1 MEDFMKTL
9 AFMFS
14 AALCFTALPA
24 AAGSLVSPDN
34 VITLAQADVH
44 IGPGG
49 VTIDRDRDRDR
60 DHERRRD
67 RDRERAG
74 EGRDHDR
81 NCRTVTVEE
90 DGRTRTTRQCD

>member
-1 MEDFMKTL
+1 MKTL

-14 AALCFTALPA
+14 AALCFAALPA
-24 AAGSLVSPDN
+24 AAGSLVSHDN

-44 IGPGG
+44 VGPGG
-49 VTIDRDRDRDR
+49 VTIDRDR

-67 RDRERAG
+67 RDRERVG

-90 DGRTRTTRQCD
+90 DGRTRTTRKCD

>member
-1 MEDFMKTL
+1 MKTL

-14 AALCFTALPA
+14 AALCFAALPA
-24 AAGSLVSPDN
+24 AAGSLVSHDN
-34 VITLAQADVH
+34 GITLAQADVH

-49 VTIDRDRDRDR
+49 VTIDRDRDRD
-60 DHERRRD
+60 HERRRD
-67 RDRERAG
+67 RDRERVG

-90 DGRTRTTRQCD
+90 DGRTRTTRKCD